1 MLPNRDYS
9 DDWNVALGQ
18 CSGMTADDQPRLGDI
33 VPRADSSRMSRN
45 RLVVPAALLL
55 WAWGIFAISYA
66 TSRPTEGLLGVSV
79 IIGVTFTC
87 FACLLILLA
96 WTEGEGQLRAALAS
110 VLAMAV
116 ILLLALLPTMGWG

>member
-1 MLPNRDYS
+1 MWRK
-9 DDWNVALGQ
+9 G
-18 CSGMTADDQPRLGDI
+18 
-33 VPRADSSRMSRN
+33 
-45 RLVVPAALLL
+45 LVGLAALVL

-66 TSRPTEGLLGVSV
+66 ASRPTEGLLGLAV

-87 FACLLILLA
+87 FAGLLIVLA
-96 WTEGEGQLRAALAS
+96 WKQGEGQQRAAVAS